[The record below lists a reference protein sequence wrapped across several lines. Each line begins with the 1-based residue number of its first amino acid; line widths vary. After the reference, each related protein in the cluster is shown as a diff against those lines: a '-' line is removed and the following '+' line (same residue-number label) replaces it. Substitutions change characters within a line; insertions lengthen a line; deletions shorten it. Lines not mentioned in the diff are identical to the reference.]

1 MIIKKPSILQYQLYF
16 LLFVGIFNILPAV
29 EANTSSFSFVLVFL
43 FTSLFFGKSILYS
56 IFHREEKPKLKTSL
70 LFFLYII
77 VCLILLIRNFKL
89 DYGYLR
95 ELVISPYTFLPY
107 LLPLFIRKYNQN
119 FLATVV
125 KVILINNLV
134 YVVLTI
140 IFFINGGSIRSV
152 GFVEDSIKYFAMPNF
167 LLMLIYSK
175 LTNKK
180 KFVTLLVFILS
191 FIISILAARRSLVW
205 THGWVLILFVFVNYF
220 SSDSGILKKVRL
232 FVLTVIMGF
241 GLLWS
246 YDYYSEKVL
255 GSLFERIDADTR
267 SAVET
272 DFRNDM
278 EIDDWI
284 FGKGIGGTYKLVQTD
299 FLYDENDQK
308 LSERNIIESGYQNIL
323 LNGGYFLLFIFI
335 IIYGVAV
342 YRGIFR
348 SHNFYA
354 KAFAA
359 FIILHVVES
368 YPAGIFTFNTRFFI
382 LWCCIFTCWDPSF
395 LNKKN
400 TEIKLV

>member
-16 LLFVGIFNILPAV
+16 LLFVSIFNSLPAI
-29 EANTSSFSFVLVFL
+29 EANTSSFSFVMVFL
-43 FTSLFFGKSILYS
+43 FTMLFFGKSIVYPV
-56 IFHREEKPKLKTSL
+56 FHKEHRPKLKTSL
-70 LFFLYII
+70 LYAIYIG
-77 VCLILLIRNFKL
+77 VCFILLIRNFKL

-107 LLPLFIRKYNQN
+107 LLPLFIRAYNQN
-119 FLATVV
+119 FLSTVV
-125 KVILINNLV
+125 KVILVNNLV
-134 YVVLTI
+134 FVLIT
-140 IFFINGGSIRSV
+140 IFFFFNSGSTKDV

-175 LTNKK
+175 LSNRR
-180 KFVTLLVFILS
+180 KFVTVFVFIMS

-220 SSDSGILKKVRL
+220 TADSGILKKVRL
-232 FVLTVIMGF
+232 FVMTVFLGF
-241 GLLWS
+241 GLFWS

-255 GSLFERIDADTR
+255 GRLFERIDDDTR

-272 DFRNDM
+272 DFKNDM
-278 EIDDWI
+278 EIDDWF
-284 FGKGIGGTYKLVQTD
+284 FGKGIGGTYKLVKTN

-308 LSERNIIESGYQNIL
+308 LTERNIIESGYQNIIL
-323 LNGGYFLLFIFI
+323 HGGYFFLLIFI

-368 YPAGIFTFNTRFFI
+368 YPAGVFTFNARFFI
-382 LWCCIFTCWDPSF
+382 LWCCVFACWDPSF

-400 TEIKLV
+400 AEIKLV